1 MFKCRTTSNRSTPDV
16 NPPIRKL
23 AILGGESTGKSTLAS
38 ALAEALDTCCTEE
51 YGRTLWQQ
59 QGGRLKYEDMLTV
72 AQTQLEHED
81 LLALSARDWLLCDTT
96 PMTTLFY
103 SQQWFGKVDP
113 TLRLLS
119 ETPYDCTL
127 LCADDFEFVQDGTR
141 QDAGFRRLQNRW
153 YSANLERRGIS
164 FLVVQGSVTQRMQQV
179 LAHLARFDGASA

>member
-1 MFKCRTTSNRSTPDV
+1 M

-38 ALAEALDTCCTEE
+38 ALAEALGTCCTEE

-59 QGGRLKYEDMLTV
+59 QGGRLNYEDMLKV
-72 AQTQLEHED
+72 AQAQLEHED

-113 TLRLLS
+113 ALRLLS

-153 YSANLERRGIS
+153 YSANLERRGIP
-164 FLVVQGSVTQRMQQV
+164 FLVVQGSVTQRVQQV
-179 LAHLARFDGASA
+179 LKHLARFDGTPG